1 MNCLSQAALY
11 LSMEDILAKLKGMPA
26 WKSRRC
32 PKLLGMYFNVSI
44 QIWIEGMDPI
54 PVQIVRVLY

>member
-1 MNCLSQAALY
+1 
-11 LSMEDILAKLKGMPA
+11 MEDILAKLKGMPA

-32 PKLLGMYFNVSI
+32 PKLLGMYFNVPI